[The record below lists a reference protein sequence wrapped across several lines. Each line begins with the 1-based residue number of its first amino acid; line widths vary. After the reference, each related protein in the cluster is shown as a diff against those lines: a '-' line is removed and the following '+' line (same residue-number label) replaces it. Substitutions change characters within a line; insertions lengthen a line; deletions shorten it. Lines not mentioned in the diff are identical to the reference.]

1 MHGEASYVFIKMTD
15 ISSKQGTYFS
25 ILIFGGKLLN
35 KYLENLEKY
44 LWTNQG
50 NSRMFFHL

>member
-1 MHGEASYVFIKMTD
+1 MKMTD

-50 NSRMFFHL
+50 NSRNVFHL